1 MDSLIQWVDGTFPT
15 RLALGL
21 GNPNTAGAL
30 IAALIASF
38 WGVLLA
44 SKWRFFLAAAVLT
57 VPLGGILAL
66 TRSRGALLALVL
78 AALALVLVAI
88 SRRLGFWSACRP
100 VLCLGIVAFL
110 FLILPSG
117 NRVQGLGEDA
127 SLITR
132 WNVYSRVPE
141 MIRSAPSGW
150 GVGRSGEAYQNWF
163 QPIGETVR
171 YRHLLSTHLTWI
183 AERGWLVGAIYL
195 FAWFSV
201 LAVSW
206 PSPKLPVWF
215 SGGFACVLVSFV
227 CMMFSHVGERWE
239 SWPAAAIW
247 LLIVGAF
254 RIRTAEGRDVKLPI
268 GMSAFA
274 CAALSL
280 VILSWPT
287 PGDLRTS
294 PGVELKDGIVW
305 MGADADRQ
313 RAWTGMVVDTKV
325 VGEWYGQQI
334 RTHPAKH
341 PVAIVWA
348 RIFSIEADNLL
359 LTGDVASSI
368 DIGRVEAK
376 EIFWINPPPQVPP
389 FLRSTPTTVF
399 WGGRRFG
406 SSVEWRSFASRS
418 SGEFVLFSEKS
429 EFFGGFWKSFLDQAP
444 NP

>member
-1 MDSLIQWVDGTFPT
+1 
-15 RLALGL
+15 
-21 GNPNTAGAL
+21 
-30 IAALIASF
+30 
-38 WGVLLA
+38 
-44 SKWRFFLAAAVLT
+44 
-57 VPLGGILAL
+57 
-66 TRSRGALLALVL
+66 
-78 AALALVLVAI
+78 
-88 SRRLGFWSACRP
+88 
-100 VLCLGIVAFL
+100 
-110 FLILPSG
+110 
-117 NRVQGLGEDA
+117 
-127 SLITR
+127 
-132 WNVYSRVPE
+132 
-141 MIRSAPSGW
+141 
-150 GVGRSGEAYQNWF
+150 
-163 QPIGETVR
+163 
-171 YRHLLSTHLTWI
+171 
-183 AERGWLVGAIYL
+183 
-195 FAWFSV
+195 
-201 LAVSW
+201 
-206 PSPKLPVWF
+206 
-215 SGGFACVLVSFV
+215 
-227 CMMFSHVGERWE
+227 MMFSHVGERWE

-406 SSVEWRSFASRS
+406 SSVEWRSFASRRASFSAGSGKVSLTKLQILDHSPAAIKAAISKGQYETRLSLLTFSFHHYNSHRRGYCLSAVRAIEPIWSGKGGTS
-418 SGEFVLFSEKS
+418 SETRPVACAK
-429 EFFGGFWKSFLDQAP
+429 GGRQVA
-444 NP
+444 